1 MEIAVLA
8 LGCFWGPE
16 IKFSKIDGIIKTEV
30 GYCGGNS
37 SITTYKEVCTGNT
50 NHAEVVKLDFDEKII
65 TYEKILKIFFQIHDP
80 TTLNSQGPDFGTQ
93 YRSEIF
99 YLNDNQKMIAEKVLN
114 EVNERL
120 SGKVVTKISLLKNYC
135 PAEEYHQK
143 YLESLHIPG
152 AIFFDIDENSRKD
165 TALPHML
172 VDQMSWDKIV
182 SNMGIKK
189 NDEIVIYDN
198 SDVISSCR
206 GWFNFIYYGH
216 DPKLINVL
224 NGGLRKW
231 LKEKKK
237 VTDEISNID
246 KSDYKGSER
255 KDLVKSKQ
263 AIDQNIDEKIFT
275 LIDARSRERF
285 EGKIPEPRKGLRSG
299 CIKNSFCIPFND
311 CLNDDKT
318 FKNKDQLKKIFKTS
332 IENLEQKKIVF
343 SCGSGVTACVL
354 ALAYSLINDKY
365 LPCIYDG
372 SWAEYGLI

>member
-1 MEIAVLA
+1 MCIRDREIAVLA

-143 YLESLHIPG
+143 YLEK
-152 AIFFDIDENSRKD
+152 R
-165 TALPHML
+165 
-172 VDQMSWDKIV
+172 
-182 SNMGIKK
+182 
-189 NDEIVIYDN
+189 
-198 SDVISSCR
+198 
-206 GWFNFIYYGH
+206 
-216 DPKLINVL
+216 
-224 NGGLRKW
+224 
-231 LKEKKK
+231 
-237 VTDEISNID
+237 
-246 KSDYKGSER
+246 
-255 KDLVKSKQ
+255 
-263 AIDQNIDEKIFT
+263 
-275 LIDARSRERF
+275 
-285 EGKIPEPRKGLRSG
+285 
-299 CIKNSFCIPFND
+299 
-311 CLNDDKT
+311 
-318 FKNKDQLKKIFKTS
+318 
-332 IENLEQKKIVF
+332 
-343 SCGSGVTACVL
+343 
-354 ALAYSLINDKY
+354 
-365 LPCIYDG
+365 
-372 SWAEYGLI
+372 